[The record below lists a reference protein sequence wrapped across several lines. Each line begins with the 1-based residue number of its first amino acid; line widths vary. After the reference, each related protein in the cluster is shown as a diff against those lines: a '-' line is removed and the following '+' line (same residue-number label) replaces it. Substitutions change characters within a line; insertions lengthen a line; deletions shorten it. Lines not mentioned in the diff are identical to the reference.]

1 MRRYPLLGLTHLR
14 DSNSWLSRLSSRYGS
29 PSAGPLTRGHGLL
42 HALGPSGSHHLTP
55 NHLHRSGHAL
65 LLLGVRLGV
74 LLVQW
79 QAVHVDP
86 VVLLVLLLRLGH
98 HLNVPRHL
106 DRSERGLLLRRL
118 LRLRGWLG
126 LGRLRGER

>member
-1 MRRYPLLGLTHLR
+1 MHRYPLLGLTHLRR

-29 PSAGPLTRGHGLL
+29 SSAGPLTWGHGLL

-55 NHLHRSGHAL
+55 NHLHGSGHAL

-74 LLVQW
+74 LLQW

-106 DRSERGLLLRRL
+106 DRSERGLWLRRL
-118 LRLRGWLG
+118 LRLR

>member
-1 MRRYPLLGLTHLR
+1 M
-14 DSNSWLSRLSSRYGS
+14 
-29 PSAGPLTRGHGLL
+29 
-42 HALGPSGSHHLTP
+42 TP
-55 NHLHRSGHAL
+55 NHLHGSSHAL